1 MATSLRSPGIAVKE
15 IDLSGVVPSTQSTA
29 GAYVGNFT
37 WGPVR
42 EAVLVGNEAV
52 LASTFGTPSASSAV
66 DFLEAAYFLKYSG
79 NLYVT
84 REVTSAAYNANANTD
99 SVGVSVLVRNE
110 DHWNSVSSAFGG
122 DSGDT
127 DTGAWIAKYPGAL
140 GNGIKVSFCPQPGT
154 FSTWDYAE
162 EFDRAP
168 GTSDWA
174 AARSGSND
182 EVHIVVVDGS
192 GAITGTP
199 GAVLE
204 KFAHVSVAPGART
217 ADGSA
222 NYIAEVINN
231 GSSYVWFAYFD
242 TGRLPMGGNWGT
254 ATSIASPVNY
264 ATGITWTNAASVS
277 ILVGGADS
285 GDLTTSEYAT
295 GFDLYE
301 DKETIEVDFLIA
313 PSLSVDGSQVTVTN
327 DLIATAQGV
336 RKDCVVVAAPNRAAV
351 VNNTDVVNDVTAHF
365 DDVTFSSYLIAVDN
379 YLKVYDKYNDQY
391 VYISAASSTAGI
403 MAATEIN
410 AAAFYSPAGQK
421 RGQYLGITGLAY
433 SATQTERDTLYK
445 ASINPIANIPGQGVM
460 LYGDKTHMARPS
472 AFDRINVRRLF
483 LMIERAISLA
493 ARNVMFEFNDDF
505 TRSEFKNIVEPYLRD
520 IQGRRGITDFR
531 VVCDSTNNTDVIVDN
546 NEFVADIFVKP
557 ARSINFVTLNFVAV
571 RSGVA
576 FEEVVGTV

>member
-1 MATSLRSPGIAVKE
+1 MATSLRSPGIAIKE

-29 GAYVGNFT
+29 GAFVGDFT

-52 LASTFGTPSASSAV
+52 LASTFGTPSTSNAV

-84 REVTSAAYNANANTD
+84 REVTSAAFNANANTD
-99 SVGVSVLVRNE
+99 SSGVTVLVRNSE
-110 DHWNSVSSAFGG
+110 HWDQVKSGFSG

-127 DTGAWIAKYPGAL
+127 DTGAWIAKYPGEL
-140 GNGIKVSFCPQPGT
+140 GNSIKVSFCPQAGT
-154 FSTWDYAE
+154 FSSWDYAD

-168 GTSDWA
+168 GTSTYATDRGA
-174 AARSGSND
+174 SND
-182 EVHIVVVDGS
+182 EVHVVVVDADG
-192 GAITGTP
+192 GITGTP

-204 KFAHVSVAPGART
+204 KFAHLSVATGSLT
-217 ADGSA
+217 DDGER
-222 NYIAEVINN
+222 NYFGDVIN
-231 GSSYVWFAYFD
+231 SKSKYVWFAYVD
-242 TGRLPMGGNWGT
+242 TGRLPMGTTWGT
-254 ATSIASPVNY
+254 A
-264 ATGITWTNAASVS
+264 ATNAKDFSTGVTWTNSAAAVT
-277 ILVGGADS
+277 LVDGANS
-285 GDLTTSEYAT
+285 GNLSPSEYAT
-295 GFDLYE
+295 GYDIYE
-301 DKETIEVDFLIA
+301 DKETIEIDFLIS
-313 PSLSVDGSQVTVTN
+313 PSLAVGLDQISVTN
-327 DLIATAQGV
+327 DLISTAQGL
-336 RKDCVVVAAPNRAAV
+336 RKDCVVVASPPRAVITSSDPA
-351 VNNTDVVNDVTAHF
+351 TGAITHF
-365 DDVTFSSYLIAVDN
+365 DLVTYSSYLVAVDN
-379 YLKVYDKYNDQY
+379 FLKVYDKYNDQY

-410 AAAFYSPAGQK
+410 AAPFFSPAGAR

-433 SATQTERDTLYK
+433 SATQTERDSLYK

-460 LYGDKTHMARPS
+460 LYGDKTHMNRPS

-483 LMIERAISLA
+483 LMLERAIGLA
-493 ARNVMFEFNDDF
+493 ARNVMFEFNDEF
-505 TRSEFKNIVEPYLRD
+505 TRSEFVGIVEPFLRD

-571 RSGVA
+571 RSGVS

>member
-29 GAYVGNFT
+29 GAFVGDFT

-52 LASTFGTPSASSAV
+52 LASTFGTPSATNAV
-66 DFLEAAYFLKYSG
+66 DFLSAAYFLKYSG

-84 REVTSAAYNANANTD
+84 REVTGSAYNANANTD
-99 SVGVSVLVRNE
+99 STGVSVLVRNE
-110 DHWNSVSSAFGG
+110 DHYDSIKSAFSA

-127 DTGAWIAKYPGAL
+127 DTGAWVAKYPGTL
-140 GNGIKVSFCPQPGT
+140 GNSIGVSFCPQAGT
-154 FSTWDYAE
+154 FSSWDYAGN
-162 EFDRAP
+162 FDAAP
-168 GTSDWA
+168 GTSTWA
-174 AARSGSND
+174 SDRSALND
-182 EVHIVVVDGS
+182 EVHVVVYDVDGKIS
-192 GAITGTP
+192 GTV

-204 KFAHVSVAPGART
+204 IFPFLSVASGART
-217 ADGSA
+217 VDGSS
-222 NYIAEVINN
+222 NYLPDVINN
-231 GSSYVWFAYFD
+231 KSKYVWFGYFD
-242 TGRLPMGGNWGT
+242 TGRLPMGSNWGT
-254 ATSIASPVNY
+254 EATASKDFSSGV
-264 ATGITWTNAASVS
+264 TWTNNSAAVTLVS
-277 ILVGGADS
+277 GANS
-285 GDLTTSEYAT
+285 GSLTASEYAT

-313 PSLSVDGSQVTVTN
+313 PSLAVDANQVTVTN

-351 VNNTDVVNDVTAHF
+351 VNNSDVVNDVTTHF
-365 DDVTFSSYLIAVDN
+365 ANVTYSSYLVAVDN

-391 VYISAASSTAGI
+391 VFISAASSTAGI

-410 AAAFYSPAGQK
+410 AAPFFSPAGQK

-493 ARNVMFEFNDDF
+493 ARNVMFEFNDEF
-505 TRSEFKNIVEPYLRD
+505 TRSEFVGIVEPYLRD

-531 VVCDSTNNTDVIVDN
+531 VVCDATNNTDVIVDN